1 MGDFSQLLNKALGR
15 NQDTGGVQFWDRP
28 ERAGW
33 LMKQG
38 MHFEMA

>member
-1 MGDFSQLLNKALGR
+1 MGDLSQLMNKALGR

-28 ERAGW
+28 ERTGW

-38 MHFEMA
+38 T